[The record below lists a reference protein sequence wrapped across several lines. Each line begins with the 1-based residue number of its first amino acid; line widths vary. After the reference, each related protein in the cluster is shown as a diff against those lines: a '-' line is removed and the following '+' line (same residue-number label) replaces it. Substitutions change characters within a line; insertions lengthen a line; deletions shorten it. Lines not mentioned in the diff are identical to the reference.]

1 MVVVFVK
8 NLSVLKQE
16 MSSGLWSVY
25 VWCSVDATMHQLL
38 EMILSVVFHWV
49 NAEYKQTQ
57 PLMMIKYC
65 KRQWT
70 KHKTNSVRVCVCRIL
85 HFIIRICE
93 NTVISMLLG
102 SLILFFNEGFH
113 SVHGGEWNTLVF
125 YVLIKFHLKS
135 AIDFFNVW
143 LSYRKPTSTFY
154 SSDNSVFSATTSSY
168 TAEVF

>member
-16 MSSGLWSVY
+16 MSGGLACVY

-70 KHKTNSVRVCVCRIL
+70 EHKTNSACVCVCVIVCRIL
-85 HFIIRICE
+85 HFIIRICG
-93 NTVISMLLG
+93 NTVVSMLS
-102 SLILFFNEGFH
+102 SLRSLMLFFLMRV
-113 SVHGGEWNTLVF
+113 SVQCMVENKRPLRCMFLSSFIWNTL
-125 YVLIKFHLKS
+125 
-135 AIDFFNVW
+135 
-143 LSYRKPTSTFY
+143 STF
-154 SSDNSVFSATTSSY
+154 
-168 TAEVF
+168 